1 MVKVNLSVLLTFL
14 REQNVLM
21 SFLLPNNFF
30 MSSEI
35 TGKLLA
41 GRLFIT
47 VIDFLIFELTLSPV
61 FDFNESNSENVTF
74 ELCELEAALL
84 DGEKVEDRL
93 RGVGT
98 ESCERECFVVIVDEE
113 YVEEDEKHITFLLTL
128 VGKEITDFGNAKL
141 SMPFYLVNKFFISS
155 HILVLTHALIAETVT
170 GSPAMVETE
179 FTESKS
185 LEEIVDKKV
194 EGEDE

>member
-1 MVKVNLSVLLTFL
+1 
-14 REQNVLM
+14 M
-21 SFLLPNNFF
+21 SFLLPNKLF
-30 MSSEI
+30 MSSEM

-41 GRLFIT
+41 GTLFIT
-47 VIDFLIFELTLSPV
+47 VTEFLIFELTLSPV

-84 DGEKVEDRL
+84 DGETEEERL
-93 RGVGT
+93 VGVGT
-98 ESCERECFVVIVDEE
+98 EPCECECIAVIIDEE
-113 YVEEDEKHITFLLTL
+113 HVEEDEKQITFLLTL
-128 VGKEITDFGNAKL
+128 VGQEITNFGNAKL
-141 SMPFYLVNKFFISS
+141 SMPSFLVNKFFISS
-155 HILVLTHALIAETVT
+155 DMLVLTHALIAETVT

>member
-1 MVKVNLSVLLTFL
+1 
-14 REQNVLM
+14 
-21 SFLLPNNFF
+21 

-84 DGEKVEDRL
+84 DGETEEDRL

-98 ESCERECFVVIVDEE
+98 DSCEHKCFVVQSVTKIMVKIAIWTIFCFSPLPPLKN
-113 YVEEDEKHITFLLTL
+113 VE
-128 VGKEITDFGNAKL
+128 
-141 SMPFYLVNKFFISS
+141 
-155 HILVLTHALIAETVT
+155 
-170 GSPAMVETE
+170 
-179 FTESKS
+179 
-185 LEEIVDKKV
+185 
-194 EGEDE
+194 

>member
-1 MVKVNLSVLLTFL
+1 
-14 REQNVLM
+14 
-21 SFLLPNNFF
+21 

-47 VIDFLIFELTLSPV
+47 VTEFLIFELTLSPV

-74 ELCELEAALL
+74 ELCELETALL
-84 DGEKVEDRL
+84 DGEREEDRL

-141 SMPFYLVNKFFISS
+141 SMPFFLVNKFFISS
-155 HILVLTHALIAETVT
+155 DILVLTHALTAETVT

-185 LEEIVDKKV
+185 SEEIVDKKL
-194 EGEDE
+194 EREDE